1 MKVFIVIKTSFEA
14 LHCWP
19 ECPYLEVSYLINRH
33 RHVFYV
39 EMKWLVFDVD
49 REKEFILLKTRVN
62 GWLRENWERKDLG
75 SKSCEMLAVELM
87 DRFDADYVSV
97 FEDNENGAEV
107 LK

>member
-1 MKVFIVIKTSFEA
+1 MKIFIVIRTNFEA

-19 ECPYLEVSYLINRH
+19 ECPYPGVSYLVSQH

-39 EMKWLVFDVD
+39 EMKWLVDVD
-49 REKEFILLKTRVN
+49 REKEFILLKTEVN
-62 GWLRENWERKDLG
+62 GWLRENWERKNLG
-75 SKSCEMLAVELM
+75 SKSCEMLGVELM
-87 DRFDADYVSV
+87 ERFNADYVSV